1 VTGIIASSVTAKQF
15 ASRLSFL
22 SRPRFHF
29 KWWGLIFA
37 LPAVAFFTAFNVFPM
52 LFGMYLSFTDY
63 DLLNPPLWA
72 GLDNFANLMSDRLF
86 LKALRNTLLFV
97 LGATLPVWLLSLMAT
112 VLFDRAFLGR
122 DVL

>member
-1 VTGIIASSVTAKQF
+1 
-15 ASRLSFL
+15 
-22 SRPRFHF
+22 
-29 KWWGLIFA
+29 
-37 LPAVAFFTAFNVFPM
+37 M

-72 GLDNFANLMSDRLF
+72 GLDNFANLMADRLF